1 MLPRTAQLSPCP
13 SAPTRLSPCPRSTL
27 PAPLLAPA
35 LPTLHQAHTI
45 QAPAAHHARSK
56 FGSLWGRKL
65 QERSPKPIPALRQLS
80 CCRPLLITHEIAAR
94 HQGGLGC
101 SRTQTHREHPAGSGH
116 RSSSCPVGGQGCSAS
131 SEAAKSRAPGGCR
144 DAAGARAA
152 AGHPGS
158 PVPRRGHRPTL
169 GSLLALPP
177 VSRALTGCAV
187 PGDSVL
193 TGALSVMNN

>member
-35 LPTLHQAHTI
+35 LPMLHQAHTI

-56 FGSLWGRKL
+56 AGSLWGRRL

-101 SRTQTHREHPAGSGH
+101 SRTQTQRL
-116 RSSSCPVGGQGCSAS
+116 
-131 SEAAKSRAPGGCR
+131 RAPGWLRASLLLLPHGR
-144 DAAGARAA
+144 AGLQKAEPREAAATQPGPGLEQDTRAALSHAGAPTHARLPFGTAA
-152 AGHPGS
+152 SEQSPDRLRCSWRPACSPGH
-158 PVPRRGHRPTL
+158 
-169 GSLLALPP
+169 
-177 VSRALTGCAV
+177 
-187 PGDSVL
+187 
-193 TGALSVMNN
+193 